1 MIFLINIIIS
11 IVLRKIII
19 LIPNYIL
26 VFSALDLSSFIS

>member
-11 IVLRKIII
+11 IVLREIIV

-26 VFSALDLSSFIS
+26 VSPALDLSSLIS